1 MKYLKMMDYVKE
13 EVRKNVN
20 RENLEISMILEQLS
34 RKENI
39 ISYTYK
45 KPYLMVKVGEK
56 DYYRIN
62 LKEVNK
68 C

>member
-1 MKYLKMMDYVKE
+1 MKNLKMMEYVSQ
-13 EVRKNVN
+13 EVRKNKN
-20 RENLEISMILEQLS
+20 RENLEISMIIEQLS

-39 ISYTYK
+39 ISYTYD

-56 DYYRIN
+56 DYYRIK